1 MRVFRGTLGSLR
13 DELARGC
20 GGEEGGCME
29 VWGPMGVGFLRTK
42 KGVMRAKTNT
52 KKKSIS
58 KKSVVELRS

>member
-1 MRVFRGTLGSLR
+1 
-13 DELARGC
+13 
-20 GGEEGGCME
+20 ME